1 MRKRIQFSLD
11 MLTLDADA
19 ETALHRQ
26 LYNELTRLIL
36 SGKLKA
42 NTRLPSSR
50 TLADEL
56 HISRNTVIA
65 AYDALLAEGYVECR
79 SGSGT
84 WISDLPEPTKK
95 PDSQQDELH
104 LPQLSRRGNVIVRQP
119 KDQTVPGQIAFHP
132 GFPDIREFPFS
143 TWARLLKRHARYPHE
158 EIFGY
163 HSLSGHPRLQTAIAN
178 YLGVSRGV
186 ECTPSQVIIVTGA
199 QSAFDLCARL
209 LLDEGDAF
217 CYEEPGY
224 SGAFSAMLAAG
235 GVPIPLYVNRD
246 GWSVR
251 TTFEQNPRLFFV
263 TPSCQWPMGLAMRLE
278 NRLELLNA
286 AENLNAWIIEDDYD
300 GEYRYRGKPIPA
312 MQGLDKS
319 GTVLYVGT
327 FGKTMFPALRI
338 GFVVVPA
345 RLSQAFDA
353 AVSITGKHPP
363 LLLQAT
369 LADFIEEGFF
379 AKHLAKMRRIYAE
392 RQAEFVGEC
401 NAYLGEWLSVEQI
414 DTGMQVVGRF
424 KMPMSDLEF
433 CGLAAAHAVDVS
445 PLSPHY
451 RHSPPEQG
459 IIMGYT
465 GVGATE
471 RQKGLER
478 LRAAFQESL
487 RSKDRGCVA

>member
-1 MRKRIQFSLD
+1 MRQRIQFPLD
-11 MLTLDADA
+11 LLTLDSEAN
-19 ETALHRQ
+19 TSLHRQ
-26 LYNELTRLIL
+26 LYNELSSLIL
-36 SGKLKA
+36 HGKLKA

-50 TLADEL
+50 SLADEL
-56 HISRNTVIA
+56 SISRNTVIA

-84 WISDLPEPTKK
+84 WISQLPEPTKK
-95 PDSQQDELH
+95 QKSPEDELH
-104 LPQLSRRGNVIVRQP
+104 HPQLSRRGNVIAHQP
-119 KDQTVPGQIAFHP
+119 KDQIVPGQIAFHP

-143 TWARLLKRHARYPHE
+143 TWARILKRHARYPHE
-158 EIFGY
+158 DIFGY
-163 HSLSGHPRLQTAIAN
+163 HSLAGHPRLQSAISN

-199 QSAFDLCARL
+199 QAAFDLCARL
-209 LLDEGDAF
+209 LLDEGDTF
-217 CYEEPGY
+217 CYEDPGY

-235 GVPIPLYVNRD
+235 GVATPLFVNRD
-246 GWSVR
+246 GWSIPES
-251 TTFEQNPRLFFV
+251 FPSNPKLFFV

-319 GTVLYVGT
+319 GKVLYVGT
-327 FGKTMFPALRI
+327 FGKTMFPSLRI
-338 GFVVVPA
+338 GFIVVPA

-369 LADFIEEGFF
+369 LADFIEEGYF
-379 AKHLAKMRRIYAE
+379 AKHLAKMRRLYSE
-392 RQAEFVGEC
+392 RQVDFVAEC
-401 NAYLGEWLSVEQI
+401 NACLGEWLSVEEI
-414 DTGMQVVGRF
+414 DTGMQVVARF
-424 KMPMSDLEF
+424 KTQMSDVDF
-433 CGLAAAHAVDVS
+433 CKRAAAHMVDVG

-465 GVGATE
+465 GVGAKE

-478 LRAAFQESL
+478 LKAAFQES
-487 RSKDRGCVA
+487 R

>member
-1 MRKRIQFSLD
+1 MRQRIQFPLDLLSLD
-11 MLTLDADA
+11 VEA
-19 ETALHRQ
+19 ETSLQRQ
-26 LYNELTRLIL
+26 LYNELSSLIL
-36 SGKLKA
+36 GGKLKP

-50 TLADEL
+50 SLAEEL
-56 HISRNTVIA
+56 AISRNTVIA
-65 AYDALLAEGYVECR
+65 AYDTLLAEGYVECR

-84 WISDLPEPTKK
+84 WISQLPEPTKK
-95 PDSQQDELH
+95 QRSPQEELQ
-104 LPQLSRRGNVIVRQP
+104 LPQLSRRGNVIVQQP
-119 KDQTVPGQIAFHP
+119 KDQIVPGQIAFHP

-143 TWARLLKRHARYPHE
+143 TWARILKRHARYPHE
-158 EIFGY
+158 DIFGY
-163 HSLSGHPRLQTAIAN
+163 HSLAGHPRLQTAIAN

-186 ECTPSQVIIVTGA
+186 ECTPSQVIIFTGA
-199 QSAFDLCARL
+199 QAAFDLCARL
-209 LLDEGDAF
+209 LLDEGDTF
-217 CYEEPGY
+217 CYEDPGY

-235 GVPIPLYVNRD
+235 GVPSPLYVDRD
-246 GWSVR
+246 GWSVPE
-251 TTFEQNPRLFFV
+251 TFQQNPKLFFV
-263 TPSCQWPMGLAMRLE
+263 TPSCQWPTGQVMRLD

-300 GEYRYRGKPIPA
+300 GEYRYRGKPVPA

-319 GTVLYVGT
+319 GKVLYVGT
-327 FGKTMFPALRI
+327 FGKTMFPSLRI

-379 AKHLAKMRRIYAE
+379 AKHLAKMRRLYAE
-392 RQAEFVGEC
+392 RQVDFVAEC
-401 NAYLGEWLSVEQI
+401 NQILGKWLSVEEI

-424 KMPMSDLEF
+424 TRQMSDVEF
-433 CGLAAAHAVDVS
+433 SRRAAAHMVDVG

-451 RHSPPEQG
+451 RHSMPEQG

-465 GVGATE
+465 GIGAAE
-471 RQKGLER
+471 RKNALER
-478 LRAAFQESL
+478 LKTAFEES
-487 RSKDRGCVA
+487 A